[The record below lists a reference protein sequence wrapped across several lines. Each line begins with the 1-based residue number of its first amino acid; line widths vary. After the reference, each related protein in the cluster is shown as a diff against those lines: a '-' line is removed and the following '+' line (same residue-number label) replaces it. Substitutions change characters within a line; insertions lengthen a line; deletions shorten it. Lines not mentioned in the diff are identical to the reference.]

1 MLAAAAA
8 ISLNSCRSPL
18 YYAAERGDTRTVELQ
33 LSKRHADVND
43 KPSKAHLWWQIPT
56 YLVTIPVDITLNY
69 GSIFILPLYVDNP
82 FVTTK
87 WVADFGK
94 KTPLEAALANGKFD
108 TVEVLIDNGAKCDPN
123 LKQWILKRRALQEEL
138 DRALAKARTG
148 AANSAE
154 VSRLRGK
161 IREMEM
167 NQIASTPD

>member
-18 YYAAERGDTRTVELQ
+18 YYAAERGDTQTVIRQ
-33 LSKRHADVND
+33 LARHEDVND

-56 YLVTIPVDITLNY
+56 YLVTVPVDITLNY

-82 FVTTK
+82 FITTK
-87 WVADFGK
+87 WIADFGK
-94 KTPLEAALANGKFD
+94 KTPLEAALSNGKFD

-123 LKQWILKRRALQEEL
+123 LKQWVMKRRDLQEEL
-138 DRALAKARTG
+138 DRALAKARAG
-148 AANSAE
+148 AANESE
-154 VSRLRGK
+154 VRRLRGK

-167 NQIASTPD
+167 TQIASTPD